1 MKIIHDGTTVSN
13 ETACG
18 YKPEQYPRVDTYGNP
33 LPGHGYYPLEG
44 EELAAYLAQQEQEE
58 QEPEDPPPPPPPPEE

>member
-13 ETACG
+13 ETICG
-18 YKPEQYPRVDTYGNP
+18 YKPEQYPRYDTYGVP

-44 EELAAYLAQQEQEE
+44 EELAAYLAEQNENE
-58 QEPEDPPPPPPPPEE
+58 GEDPPPPPEQ